1 MNLKRIKQCL
11 DGPTLKLLNLSW
23 MGRITDFLSYQRKR
37 VRRHQLMALLESQG
51 SYGDVVQ
58 QGPFR
63 GMKYPAGSY
72 ACCRFQK
79 IVGSYEH
86 ELHPLLQLLIAKG
99 RYEHII
105 NVGAADGYFSVGMA
119 LALPEARGVA
129 FEMSDYSRE
138 LLERV
143 TKLNHVQSRLQIKGR
158 CDPALLQAL
167 ESEIDPRKTLVI
179 CDVDGY
185 EVELLAEGGVS
196 WLREADILVELH
208 DCLRVGVTDAVS
220 AAFAATHS
228 ITQITNAGV
237 DYKQFPM
244 LRQLTFVEIDAL
256 LNEDR
261 RGIQDWF
268 FMTPNRAL
276 HESVAPLGNQSMLKP
291 HA

>member
-1 MNLKRIKQCL
+1 M
-11 DGPTLKLLNLSW
+11 
-23 MGRITDFLSYQRKR
+23 DFLSYQHKR
-37 VRRHQLMALLESQG
+37 VRRRNLMAKLESQG
-51 SYGDVVQ
+51 SYGDVVHK
-58 QGPFR
+58 GPFKS
-63 GMKYPAGSY
+63 MKYPSGAY

-86 ELHPLLQLLIAKG
+86 ELHPLLQMLIAKG
-99 RYEHII
+99 QYQHII

-119 LALPEARGVA
+119 LAVPEAKVVA

-143 TKLNHVQSRLQIKGR
+143 TKLNDVQSRVQIRGR
-158 CDPALLQAL
+158 CDPAQLQAL
-167 ESEIDPRKTLVI
+167 AGEIDPRKTLLI

-185 EVELLAEGGVS
+185 EVELLVKGGVS

-208 DCLRVGVTDAVS
+208 DCLRVGVTDAVT

-228 ITQITNAGV
+228 ITQFTNTGL
-237 DYKQFPM
+237 DYKQFPI
-244 LRQLTFVEIDAL
+244 LRQLMFIEIDAL

-268 FMTPNRAL
+268 FMTPNPAL
-276 HESVAPLGNQSMLKP
+276 HESVSPLGNQPATNSHP
-291 HA
+291 